1 MEYNIF
7 QPLTLL
13 SSFQIILQSNW
24 KAVQKSWPLHP
35 LFFYILLGQWEA
47 GAANGWNMGKHAW
60 TYKTVCNELE
70 SQDLVWAPLLYSLTI
85 LGSFTVTSMKIWTK
99 NCKFGFITLHE
110 THFSV
115 NFLCKVLRKR
125 VVHQEYEDDP
135 KWMLGW
141 GGPQGIHMS
150 HPSNLGIWRSV
161 GIWTV
166 FVEMPYL
173 CDFSYFV
180 TFF

>member
-60 TYKTVCNELE
+60 TYKTEFVM
-70 SQDLVWAPLLYSLTI
+70 SLKA
-85 LGSFTVTSMKIWTK
+85 KIWYEHLYY
-99 NCKFGFITLHE
+99 TLLL
-110 THFSV
+110 S
-115 NFLCKVLRKR
+115 
-125 VVHQEYEDDP
+125 
-135 KWMLGW
+135 
-141 GGPQGIHMS
+141 
-150 HPSNLGIWRSV
+150 
-161 GIWTV
+161 
-166 FVEMPYL
+166 
-173 CDFSYFV
+173 
-180 TFF
+180 